1 MLGKEQKGAL
11 CNSEGGREV
20 VTIDNRHYLTLA
32 VYCLFVTIYCFLS
45 GCATSSDVDML
56 RQDIDKLQ
64 RDSMVTNEE
73 VKKLKEKTTGV
84 AREESFNVMRQSQAE
99 IESRLSNLSRDL
111 QVLSGR
117 FDENKYSVEKTLK
130 DSSAEMDLIRA
141 QISGIESRLKEIGDR
156 LNSLEGQVKQQ
167 LKEVEKKPEGP
178 QEGPQGSE
186 QPVAKSGVTGDKVA
200 RYDAAYDA
208 FRDKKYKD
216 AREKFEAFVKEFPKD
231 QLSDNARFWI
241 AETYYGEKD
250 FEGAI
255 LAYESFL
262 KAYPNSKKAPAA
274 LLKQGLSF
282 VEIGDK
288 KTGKVIFDQLIE
300 RYPKSK
306 EAELARKNLEE
317 LKKRTVKKKK

>member
-1 MLGKEQKGAL
+1 MLGKEQKSAL
-11 CNSEGGREV
+11 CHSEGGREV
-20 VTIDNRHYLTLA
+20 VTIANRHYPMFA
-32 VYCLFVTIYCFLS
+32 VYCLLVTFYCFLS
-45 GCATSSDVDML
+45 GCATSSDVDLL
-56 RQDIDKLQ
+56 RQDINKLQ
-64 RDSMVTNEE
+64 SDSLLTGEE

-84 AREESFNVMRQSQAE
+84 AREESFNVMRESQAE
-99 IESRLSNLSRDL
+99 IESRLSNISRDL

-117 FDENKYSVEKTLK
+117 FDENKYFVEKTLK

-141 QISGIESRLKEIGDR
+141 QISSIESRLKEAGDR
-156 LNSLEGQVKQQ
+156 LNGFESQIKQ
-167 LKEVEKKPEGP
+167 LKETEKRPEEP
-178 QEGPQGSE
+178 QEGLQGSE
-186 QPVAKSGVTGDKVA
+186 EPAAKSGVTGDKA
-200 RYDAAYDA
+200 AKYEAAYDA
-208 FRDKKYKD
+208 FRNKKYKD
-216 AREKFEAFVKEFPKD
+216 ARGKFEAFIKEFPKD
-231 QLSDNARFWI
+231 QLADNAHFWI
-241 AETYYGEKD
+241 AETYHGEKD

-306 EAELARKNLEE
+306 EAELARKNLED
-317 LKKRTVKKKK
+317 LKRSTVKKKK

>member
-11 CNSEGGREV
+11 CHSEGGGEV
-20 VTIDNRHYLTLA
+20 VATDNRHYLMFA
-32 VYCLFVTIYCFLS
+32 IYCLLFSLYCFLS
-45 GCATSSDVDML
+45 GCATSSDVDLL

-64 RDSMVTNEE
+64 RDSMTTGEE

-84 AREESFNVMRQSQAE
+84 AKEESFNVVRESQAE
-99 IESRLSNLSRDL
+99 IESRLSNISRDL

-117 FDENKYSVEKTLK
+117 FDENKYFVEKSLK

-141 QISGIESRLKEIGDR
+141 QISGIEGRLKEAGER
-156 LNSLEGQVKQQ
+156 LSALESQVKQ
-167 LKEVEKKPEGP
+167 LKEGAKKPEES
-178 QEGPQGSE
+178 QEGQQGNE
-186 QPVAKSGVTGDKVA
+186 GPAAKSAVPGDKA
-200 RYDAAYDA
+200 AQYETAYDA
-208 FRDKKYKD
+208 FRNKKYKD

-231 QLSDNARFWI
+231 QLADNARFWI

-262 KAYPNSKKAPAA
+262 KAYPNSKKAPSA

-317 LKKRTVKKKK
+317 LKKRTVKKRK

>member
-11 CNSEGGREV
+11 CNSEGGGEIV
-20 VTIDNRHYLTLA
+20 PIVNRRYLMFA
-32 VYCLFVTIYCFLS
+32 VYCLLFTLYCFLC
-45 GCATSSDVDML
+45 GCATSSDVDLL
-56 RQDIDKLQ
+56 RQDVDKLQ
-64 RDSMVTNEE
+64 RDSTSTGEE

-84 AREESFNVMRQSQAE
+84 AKEESFNVIRESQAE
-99 IESRLSNLSRDL
+99 IESRLSNISRDL

-117 FDENKYSVEKTLK
+117 FDENKYFVEKTLK
-130 DSSAEMDLIRA
+130 DSSGEMDLIKA
-141 QISGIESRLKEIGDR
+141 QISSIERRLKEAGDR
-156 LNSLEGQVKQQ
+156 LSALEGQVKQ
-167 LKEVEKKPEGP
+167 LKEGEKKPEET
-178 QEGPQGSE
+178 QEGQQGAE
-186 QPVAKSGVTGDKVA
+186 GPAAKSGAAGGKLA
-200 RYDAAYDA
+200 QYDAAYDA
-208 FRDKKYKD
+208 FRNNKFKD
-216 AREKFEAFVKEFPKD
+216 AREKFEAFIKEFPKD
-231 QLSDNARFWI
+231 QLADNAHFWI

-262 KAYPNSKKAPAA
+262 KAYPNSPKVSAA

-306 EAELARKNLEE
+306 EAELARKKLEE
-317 LKKRTVKKKK
+317 LKKGTVKKRK

>member
-11 CNSEGGREV
+11 CDSEGGREV
-20 VTIDNRHYLTLA
+20 VTIVNRRYLTFA
-32 VYCLFVTIYCFLS
+32 VYCLLVTLYCFLS
-45 GCATSSDVDML
+45 GCATSSDVDLL

-64 RDSMVTNEE
+64 RDSMSTGEE

-84 AREESFNVMRQSQAE
+84 AKEESFNVMRESQAE
-99 IESRLSNLSRDL
+99 IESRLSNISRDL

-117 FDENKYSVEKTLK
+117 FDENKYFVEKTLK

-141 QISGIESRLKEIGDR
+141 QISSIESRLKETGDR
-156 LNSLEGQVKQQ
+156 LSALEGQVKQ
-167 LKEVEKKPEGP
+167 LKEAEKKPEEA
-178 QEGPQGSE
+178 QEGQQGSE
-186 QPVAKSGVTGDKVA
+186 ETAAKSGITGDKA
-200 RYDAAYDA
+200 AQYEAAYDA
-208 FRDKKYKD
+208 FRNKKYKD
-216 AREKFEAFVKEFPKD
+216 AREKFEAFIKEFPKD
-231 QLSDNARFWI
+231 QLADNAHFWI

-262 KAYPNSKKAPAA
+262 KAYPNSKKAPAG

-306 EAELARKNLEE
+306 EAELARKNLED
-317 LKKRTVKKKK
+317 LKKRTVKKRK